1 MTFGENLKELLETFG
16 ISQEEL
22 SKLTGIH
29 SSSISAYVNG
39 KIKKPRY
46 RNIHKIE
53 KALGVNLEEFYT
65 KKDRGRKDVEEV
77 SMQDSNKLTLK
88 IRLKPFNYS
97 IPFTLNFRNSFK
109 SNIAKK
115 KISIKQLSKISGISQ
130 GSLHSY
136 LRGSTLPN
144 LDVAIIIAD
153 CLGISLDEL
162 TGYDKECLARQYKII
177 EGNEEISMG
186 KRLDKI
192 LREAKVSKSEFAELT
207 GISKVTIIKYTLGKL
222 AVPRLDSVIYMAY
235 VLEMSIDALVGH
247 KTIKLTQG

>member
-16 ISQEEL
+16 ISQEEI
-22 SKLTGIH
+22 SKMTGIH
-29 SSSISAYVNG
+29 SSSISAYVTG

-53 KALGVNLEEFYT
+53 KALGVNLEGFYP
-65 KKDRGRKDVEEV
+65 KKDIGRKDVKEV
-77 SMQDSNKLTLK
+77 PMPNKLTLK

-162 TGYDKECLARQYKII
+162 TGYDNECLARQYKII
-177 EGNEEISMG
+177 EGSEEISMG

-247 KTIKLTQG
+247 KTIKLIQG